1 MELAGIEPASKDSSI
16 PVSSITVF
24 ALRFPHPGAQRQAQG
39 IGSFMIRFNPQSF
52 GKNVLRLLMMPK
64 TENSG

>member
-24 ALRFPHPGAQRQAQG
+24 DLGFPHPGAQRQARG

-52 GKNVLRLLMMPK
+52 GKNVLRLLMMPNVG
-64 TENSG
+64 NSG